1 VSPRPRTPVA
11 ARQERERTVMQN
23 EIVNH
28 PEVVKTLRATLDRH
42 GVFQADMPD
51 AVANAQVGLLEAITK
66 GNAPAADDLSGWKSL
81 ACTVAKRQCAS
92 AIRKEET
99 RRKHDEGLCEDPD
112 EHTPLEHFNRPDPID
127 AGRQIR
133 VLVAQFEAGV
143 MPDKGLDILEAVAAN
158 MSYEEIA
165 EDLGISEST
174 VRGRLHR
181 MRKLFKERLLLLGI
195 TIALLML
202 LAIGSGVELVA
213 SRTPPAPS
221 TRPPV
226 QLAHT
231 CAPAV
236 PRRPAPSQ
244 IDGGLL
250 DEQAPEPAEINAK
263 PR

>member
-1 VSPRPRTPVA
+1 
-11 ARQERERTVMQN
+11 MKN

-28 PEVVKTLRATLDRH
+28 PEVVKTLRVTLDRH

-51 AVANAQVGLLEAITK
+51 AIANAQVGLLEAIAK
-66 GNAPAADDLSGWKSL
+66 GKAPAADDLSGWKGL
-81 ACTVAKRQCAS
+81 ACTVAARQCAS

-99 RRKHDEGLCEDPD
+99 RRKHDVGLCEDPD
-112 EHTPLEHFNRPDPID
+112 DHTPLEHFNRPDPID

-143 MPDKGLDILEAVAAN
+143 MPDQGLEILEAVAAK

-165 EDLGISEST
+165 EDLGISEGT

-195 TIALLML
+195 TIAVLLL
-202 LAIGSGVELVA
+202 LAIGSGAELVA

-231 CAPAV
+231 CAPVV
-236 PRRPAPSQ
+236 PRKPAASQ
-244 IDGGLL
+244 MDGGLL
-250 DEQAPEPAEINAK
+250 DEQAPEPAPLELNAK